1 MTKMLG
7 FTAWVVLA
15 SAVSWAQTITTFAG
29 NGQAGFGGDGG
40 PATQAMINR
49 VDALAVDGAGN
60 VYMADEKNN
69 RVRMVDKNGVITTFA
84 GSGTAGFGGD
94 GGQAAQAQLNAPTG
108 VCTDTAGNVYINDI
122 SNFRVR
128 KVSPGGVI
136 TTVAGNGQGSSVV
149 GTNFGTLGDGGP
161 AISASFSIVIR
172 CATDRGGNLYV
183 VDQGAHCVRKID
195 TGGTIS
201 TFAGRCVTTAASNGY
216 SGDGG
221 PATAAMLNNPT
232 SLTFDGQGN
241 LYITDQFNHR
251 IRRVDS
257 SGTIQTVAGNGSQT
271 FSGDG
276 GPATAAGIPYPGS
289 AVLDPAG
296 NLFIVDSV
304 DNRVRE
310 VAGGT
315 INTIAGTGA
324 AAYSGDNGPPVQA
337 TLNSPFGITLDASG
351 NLYLADSSN
360 NRIRKISG
368 VAAGGNGPFISSAG
382 VTNAASFQTG
392 VAPGGIVTIF
402 GSNLGASPGQVLT
415 ASGGTWSTSL
425 GGVTVTMDGT
435 AVPVYSI
442 LNLNGQE
449 QLSVQAPFSLNG
461 KSATQVAVTTAAGS
475 SPTVSVPVLGA
486 QPGIFIL
493 DAQNNGAVHAD
504 GTVVN
509 SATPA
514 SHGETVVL
522 YLTGLGPVSNAP
534 QTGQP
539 ASLSTLSNALV
550 VPQVTIGG
558 FLATPAF
565 AGLAPG
571 FIGLYQ
577 INVAVPAAVASAA
590 VDVTVQSNGVTSN
603 TAKLPVQ

>member
-1 MTKMLG
+1 MTKVFG
-7 FTAWVVLA
+7 FAAWMVLA
-15 SAVSWAQTITTFAG
+15 STVSWGQTITTFAG
-29 NGQAGFGGDGG
+29 NGLAGFGGDGG
-40 PATQAMINR
+40 PAAQAMINR

-69 RVRMVDKNGVITTFA
+69 RVRKVDRNGVITTFA

-94 GGQAAQAQLNAPTG
+94 SGPAAQAQLNTPTG
-108 VCTDTAGNVYINDI
+108 VCTDTNGNVYINDI

-128 KVSPGGVI
+128 KVSPSGVI
-136 TTVAGNGQGSSVV
+136 TTVAGNGQGSSII
-149 GTNFGTLGDGGP
+149 GTTFGTLGDGGP
-161 AISASFSIVIR
+161 ATSASFSIAIR
-172 CATDRGGNLYV
+172 CATDRNGNLFV

-201 TFAGRCVTTAASNGY
+201 TFAGHCVAASASNGF

-221 PATAAMLNNPT
+221 PATSAVLNNPT
-232 SLTFDGQGN
+232 ALTFDAQGN
-241 LYITDQFNHR
+241 LFITDQFNHR

-276 GPATAAGIPYPGS
+276 GSATAAGIPFPGS
-289 AVLDPAG
+289 VVVDPAG
-296 NLFIVDSV
+296 NLFIVDGV

-310 VAGGT
+310 VTGST

-324 AAYSGDNGPPVQA
+324 AAYGGDNGPPLQA
-337 TLNSPFGITLDASG
+337 MLNSPFGITLDASG
-351 NLYLADSSN
+351 NLYVADSSN

-368 VAAGGNGPFISSAG
+368 VAAGGSGPFISSAG
-382 VTNAASFQTG
+382 VTNGASFQTG

-402 GSNLGASPGQVLT
+402 GTNLGASAGQVLT
-415 ASGGTWSTSL
+415 ASGGAWATSL
-425 GGVTVTMDGT
+425 SGVTVTMDGT
-435 AVPVYSI
+435 AVPVYRV

-461 KSATQVAVTTAAGS
+461 KSATQVAVITAAGS
-475 SPTVSVPVLGA
+475 SPAVSVPVLGA

-493 DAQNNGAVHAD
+493 DAASNGAVHAD
-504 GTVVN
+504 GTIVT
-509 SATPA
+509 SANPA
-514 SHGETVVL
+514 SRGETVVL

-534 QTGQP
+534 QPGQP
-539 ASLSTLSNALV
+539 ASLLTLSNALV
-550 VPQVTIGG
+550 FPQVSIGG

-565 AGLAPG
+565 AGLTPG

-577 INVAVPAAVASAA
+577 INVVIPAAAASAV
-590 VDVTVQSNGVTSN
+590 VDVTVLSNGVTSN
-603 TAKLPVQ
+603 TAKLPIR

>member
-1 MTKMLG
+1 MTKVFG
-7 FTAWVVLA
+7 FAAWTVLA
-15 SAVSWAQTITTFAG
+15 AVCWAQTIKTFAG
-29 NGQAGFGGDGG
+29 NGLAGFGGDGG

-60 VYMADEKNN
+60 VYMADERNN
-69 RVRMVDKNGVITTFA
+69 RVRRVDKNGVITTFA

-94 GGQAAQAQLNAPTG
+94 GGPAAQAQLNAPTG

-128 KVSPGGVI
+128 KVSPSGVI
-136 TTVAGNGQGSSVV
+136 TTVAGNGQGSTVI
-149 GTNFGTLGDGGP
+149 GTTFGTLGDGGP
-161 AISASFSIVIR
+161 ATSASFSIVIR
-172 CATDRGGNLYV
+172 CATDRAGNLYV

-201 TFAGRCVTTAASNGY
+201 TFAGRCVAAAASNGY

-221 PATAAMLNNPT
+221 PATAAVLNNPT
-232 SLTFDGQGN
+232 ALTFDAQGN
-241 LYITDQFNHR
+241 LYISDQSNHR

-276 GPATAAGIPYPGS
+276 GSATAAGIPFPGS
-289 AVLDPAG
+289 VVVDPAG
-296 NLFIVDSV
+296 NLFVVDSV

-310 VAGGT
+310 VTGST
-315 INTIAGTGA
+315 INTIAGTGV
-324 AAYSGDNGPPVQA
+324 AAYGGDNGPPLQA
-337 TLNSPFGITLDASG
+337 MLNSPFGIALDASG
-351 NLYLADSSN
+351 NLYVADSNN
-360 NRIRKISG
+360 NRIRMISG

-382 VTNAASFQTG
+382 VTNGASFQTG

-402 GSNLGASPGQVLT
+402 GSNLGASAGQVLT

-435 AVPVYSI
+435 AVPVYRI

-461 KSATQVAVTTAAGS
+461 KSTTQVAVTSAAGS
-475 SPTVSVPVLGA
+475 SPAVSVPVLGA

-493 DAQNNGAVHAD
+493 DAGSDGAVHAD
-504 GTVVN
+504 GTIVTAAN
-509 SATPA
+509 PA
-514 SHGETVVL
+514 SRGETVVL

-534 QTGQP
+534 QPGQP

-565 AGLAPG
+565 AGLTPG

-577 INVAVPAAVASAA
+577 INVAIPAAVASAV